1 MQNFIVCDSRGDFLR
16 DISNSMMLDAYP
28 FSVTQTKTI
37 SEAAAKAAQ
46 SPGAVLILSETVLRD
61 AEPDSIPSGAYGYA
75 NTPSGNQHMGSLGVP
90 SIGSFRTSG
99 DLLAALCNDPLQVTN
114 SGMIASAPRQTPA
127 QQAHQQPRQQANP
140 QPQRQQGQGQQ
151 RQPQQQPCQQGQQ
164 GQQPQQRS
172 QNRLQNNAQPAGSRN
187 APPPPKA
194 TPAQPQARREPVQPV
209 SQPTYE
215 PETIETQP
223 AQPQAPQMPQ
233 MPGQPAF
240 TPEMMAMMMQM
251 MQQMNQAN
259 GNAAPPPQMPQQSN
273 ADQYAGAG
281 NTQSQPAQ
289 EEAYDNGEDEEPRC
303 PSGGRLMRNRKKERE
318 EQSVDEEVDED
329 LLARAVDQQRTKVI
343 TVYAAK
349 GGVGKTSISTELA
362 VCLALTSNGR
372 RRFRVCIV
380 DCNIDFGDVST
391 TLELKDDGPNMSYW
405 ASEIRE
411 MLERGTA
418 ADDIHFTRAQMEQHY
433 LQLMKDTGLYAL
445 CAPIVHEDSMLI
457 KDTEIRVM
465 LRNIIENGEFDF
477 VICDTGNNTRDSS
490 IIALDN
496 SEYVLLVATQ
506 DVTTANCNASVLRT
520 LTDIGFDTNKVRL
533 VINNAMSSRETGI
546 SVQEVEE
553 TFPYQC
559 VCRIKRTSD
568 IIRANNL
575 GRPLVYKPNHEYTK
589 QIQRIVRFITQGD
602 VPEEPK
608 KKGLFGFGRR

>member
-46 SPGAVLILSETVLRD
+46 SPGAVLVLSETVLRD
-61 AEPDSIPSGAYGYA
+61 AEPSSIPSGAYGYA

-90 SIGSFRTSG
+90 SIGFFRTSG

-114 SGMIASAPRQTPA
+114 SGMIASASRQTPA
-127 QQAHQQPRQQANP
+127 QQAPQQPRQQAQP

-151 RQPQQQPCQQGQQ
+151 RQFQQPRQQGQQ
-164 GQQPQQRS
+164 SQQKP
-172 QNRLQNNAQPAGSRN
+172 QNRPQGGAQRNNT
-187 APPPPKA
+187 PPPPKA
-194 TPAQPQARREPVQPV
+194 APVQPQKFREPVQPV
-209 SQPTYE
+209 SQPAYE
-215 PETIETQP
+215 PETIDTQP
-223 AQPQAPQMPQ
+223 AQTPQMPQ
-233 MPGQPAF
+233 LPGQPAF

-251 MQQMNQAN
+251 MQQMNQAS
-259 GNAAPPPQMPQQSN
+259 GNTTPPPQMPQQSN
-273 ADQYAGAG
+273 ADQYIGAG
-281 NTQSQPAQ
+281 NTQAQPAQ
-289 EEAYDNGEDEEPRC
+289 EEAYDDGEDEEPRH

-329 LLARAVDQQRTKVI
+329 LLARAVDQQRTKVV

-411 MLERGTA
+411 ILEHGTA
-418 ADDIHFTRAQMEQHY
+418 ADDINFTRAQMEQHY

-465 LRNIIENGEFDF
+465 LRNIIDNGEFDF

-608 KKGLFGFGRR
+608 KKGLFGFSRR